1 MIVQL
6 RAWYRARSR
15 REQRLLQ
22 LMAAIVIP
30 LLVWLLLVRPLGNAY
45 DEALRRHLQAVD
57 RNGRVKALAARAS
70 GGAANAPAAVPD
82 LVLFLSD
89 SARQHGIA
97 AEGRA
102 ASAPGSAV
110 ISIASSGAPTALEWL
125 RGLEADGY
133 RVSDVRIA
141 PTGGGAVAVT
151 ATVSGRAQ

>member
-1 MIVQL
+1 MIVHF

-30 LLVWLLLVRPLGNAY
+30 LLVWLLLVRPLSNAY
-45 DEALRRHLQAVD
+45 DQALQRHLQAVD

-70 GGAANAPAAVPD
+70 GGDANAPAAVPD
-82 LVLFLSD
+82 LALFLSD
-89 SARQHGIA
+89 SARQRGIA

-110 ISIASSGAPTALEWL
+110 ISIASSSAPTALEWL
-125 RGLEADGY
+125 RGLETDGY
-133 RVSDVRIA
+133 RVSEVRIA

>member
-1 MIVQL
+1 VIVPF
-6 RAWYRARSR
+6 RAWYGARSR

-30 LLVWLLLVRPLGNAY
+30 LLAWLLVVRPLSNAY
-45 DEALRRHLQAVD
+45 DNALQRHAQAVD

-70 GGAANAPAAVPD
+70 GAEANVPAAVPD
-82 LVLFLSD
+82 LALFLSD
-89 SARQHGIA
+89 SARQRGMK

-110 ISIASSGAPTALEWL
+110 ISIASSSAPTAFEWL

-133 RVSDVRIA
+133 RVSDLRIA
-141 PTGGGAVAVT
+141 PSNGDAVAVT
-151 ATVSGRAQ
+151 ATVSGRAP

>member
-1 MIVQL
+1 MIVHFSE
-6 RAWYRARSR
+6 WYGARSR

-30 LLVWLLLVRPLGNAY
+30 LFVWLLLVRPLSNAY
-45 DEALRRHLQAVD
+45 DNALQRHLQVVD

-70 GGAANAPAAVPD
+70 GGEANVPAAVPD
-82 LVLFLSD
+82 LALFLSD
-89 SARQHGIA
+89 SARQRGIT

-110 ISIASSGAPTALEWL
+110 ISIASSSAPTALEWL

-133 RVSDVRIA
+133 RVSDVRVA

>member
-1 MIVQL
+1 MIVHFSK
-6 RAWYRARSR
+6 WYGARSR

-30 LLVWLLLVRPLGNAY
+30 LLLWLLLVRPLSNAY
-45 DEALRRHLQAVD
+45 DHALQRHLQAVD
-57 RNGRVKALAARAS
+57 RNGRVKALASNGDAVV
-70 GGAANAPAAVPD
+70 PAAVPD
-82 LVLFLSD
+82 LALFLSD
-89 SARQHGIA
+89 RARQRGII

-110 ISIASSGAPTALEWL
+110 ISIASSSAPTALEWL

-133 RVSDVRIA
+133 RVSDVRVA

-151 ATVSGRAQ
+151 ATVYGRAQ

>member
-1 MIVQL
+1 MIVQF
-6 RAWYRARSR
+6 REWYGARSR

-30 LLVWLLLVRPLGNAY
+30 LLVWLLLVMPLSNAY
-45 DEALRRHLQAVD
+45 DNALQRHLQAVD

-70 GGAANAPAAVPD
+70 SGEANGPAAVPD
-82 LVLFLSD
+82 LALFLSD
-89 SARQHGIA
+89 SARQRGIT

-110 ISIASSGAPTALEWL
+110 ISIASSSAPTALEWL

-141 PTGGGAVAVT
+141 PTGAGAVAVT
-151 ATVSGRAQ
+151 ATVSGTAQ